1 MSNKQEDFTG
11 YHIGIFDSGLGG
23 QAVAAN
29 FQTALPNIKITT
41 LADRKNI
48 PYGAKTPDQMLVCV
62 KPLIEQFE
70 DLSVDAIVIACNTCF
85 INLQDALRQ
94 LTDIPLIGFEP
105 PLEDVLKRM
114 PNDAPLIVCATRGT
128 LKSLRWQALKDKAP
142 ATSQIID
149 IDCTDWV
156 SLLETDTFKDEHLSF
171 VVNAIQEHGVRHLIL
186 GCTHYHWLKSRLLNA
201 LPEGYTLNLYE
212 ATSSV
217 LAELKGILS
226 SIHKD

>member
-1 MSNKQEDFTG
+1 MSNKQEDFAR

-23 QAVAAN
+23 QAVATS
-29 FQTALPNIKITT
+29 FQAALPNIKITT

-48 PYGAKTPDQMLVCV
+48 PYGAKTSDQMLVCV
-62 KPLIEQFE
+62 KPLIKQFKA
-70 DLSVDAIVIACNTCF
+70 LAVDAIVIACNTCF

-105 PLEDVLKRM
+105 PLENVLM
-114 PNDAPLIVCATRGT
+114 QIPNNEALIVCATRGT

-142 ATSQIID
+142 AASQIID

-156 SLLETDTFKDEHLSF
+156 SLLETDTFKDEHLSL
-171 VVNAIQEHGVRHLIL
+171 VVNTIQEYEVHHLIL

-201 LPEGYTLNLYE
+201 LPQGYTLNLYE
-212 ATSSV
+212 ATPSV